1 MKHLINDTK
10 FMKDFFFFM
19 NIQEFSDYRD
29 GDFDVEDQHFR
40 CLAHV
45 LNLGVQDTLKMMEIQ
60 CDIDNVYPDD
70 IENEFLENHSSESEE
85 EDEDEKTNISSTDG
99 YTHFH
104 AACQYN
110 HDDELDV
117 VQKFLELGQV
127 DPNSLLPKT
136 GDSPLHLALT
146 EGANQLA
153 ALLLLRHGANPN
165 LANGKGLTSLHLV
178 CSCLVDEDFLELF
191 YDMGSAYS
199 NRPLEIDITD
209 DLGRT
214 PLQLALAHGLMI
226 TAEFLLRRG
235 ADPNIANASGETALH
250 AVCKF
255 PSRGPSA
262 WYYNEYDLTLM
273 LFECSRDRYKPLR
286 VNARNSKGKTPLEL
300 AVANH
305 MPDALEVLLDHGA
318 DIAGFVYPAANY
330 VDDEL
335 EWIID
340 VKWRELLGA
349 LLCAKRLAKRGYE
362 LIWSDALKIMK
373 MFARYGFF
381 EKSDVDLQR
390 SLLDNEGFASRA
402 KSLLVK
408 EDLRLHDLIQL
419 QRPEEVDERVTYQDM
434 FDFVKQDISRFEF
447 DKVGAQEACAVYIC
461 EMMSKRFFQSWALY
475 PFWKLI
481 HCRLPLEMCETV
493 LANLKN
499 EDLYHI
505 CLATQ
510 DQSRDDSK
518 KDVTASVMNCDNN
531 KRPRES
537 EDQVAPKRAKIS
549 YLLLN
554 FNYYLGGQFTIIR
567 YMVSDE
573 HKTVAIARYT
583 ITETKIN

>member
-1 MKHLINDTK
+1 MVKCQACENGHEPSQHKCLMCSKYVHIIDECSK
-10 FMKDFFFFM
+10 S
-19 NIQEFSDYRD
+19 IGQEEGSGEKRLCNECDKSICCKARRRPAALAAIGPQMSAGFAIHIVLESTV
-29 GDFDVEDQHFR
+29 GDRHHGR
-40 CLAHV
+40 
-45 LNLGVQDTLKMMEIQ
+45 LG
-60 CDIDNVYPDD
+60 
-70 IENEFLENHSSESEE
+70 
-85 EDEDEKTNISSTDG
+85 
-99 YTHFH
+99 
-104 AACQYN
+104 
-110 HDDELDV
+110 
-117 VQKFLELGQV
+117 
-127 DPNSLLPKT
+127 PNS
-136 GDSPLHLALT
+136 
-146 EGANQLA
+146 
-153 ALLLLRHGANPN
+153 
-165 LANGKGLTSLHLV
+165 
-178 CSCLVDEDFLELF
+178 
-191 YDMGSAYS
+191 
-199 NRPLEIDITD
+199 
-209 DLGRT
+209 
-214 PLQLALAHGLMI
+214 LQLALAHGLMI

-537 EDQVAPKRAKIS
+537 EDQM
-549 YLLLN
+549 N
-554 FNYYLGGQFTIIR
+554 
-567 YMVSDE
+567 
-573 HKTVAIARYT
+573 KTVAIARYT

>member
-1 MKHLINDTK
+1 MCHLDK
-10 FMKDFFFFM
+10 
-19 NIQEFSDYRD
+19 E
-29 GDFDVEDQHFR
+29 
-40 CLAHV
+40 
-45 LNLGVQDTLKMMEIQ
+45 NLGSVNSITLNYQGKAIVS
-60 CDIDNVYPDD
+60 I
-70 IENEFLENHSSESEE
+70 IIIL
-85 EDEDEKTNISSTDG
+85 
-99 YTHFH
+99 
-104 AACQYN
+104 
-110 HDDELDV
+110 
-117 VQKFLELGQV
+117 
-127 DPNSLLPKT
+127 
-136 GDSPLHLALT
+136 LALT

-165 LANGKGLTSLHLV
+165 LANGKGLTSLLHLV

-330 VDDEL
+330 VVDDEL

-475 PFWKLI
+475 PF
-481 HCRLPLEMCETV
+481 
-493 LANLKN
+493 
-499 EDLYHI
+499 
-505 CLATQ
+505 
-510 DQSRDDSK
+510 
-518 KDVTASVMNCDNN
+518 
-531 KRPRES
+531 
-537 EDQVAPKRAKIS
+537 
-549 YLLLN
+549 
-554 FNYYLGGQFTIIR
+554 
-567 YMVSDE
+567 
-573 HKTVAIARYT
+573 
-583 ITETKIN
+583 